1 MLALPALPKPKCRL
15 CWALVLASSSELML
29 LPVQDYIATPKANG
43 YQSLHTTVLPLG
55 SESLFPLELLIRTDK
70 MHQLAEYGIAG
81 VSAHPPPAPA
91 AWLLLIVLL
100 AGQSACAAFP
110 AAPCEQR
117 MLCRPAA
124 AGCCLCGASSVSL
137 ISAVL
142 LYLHGPAASCQCSC
156 LPSLCGLQLV
166 WLPDEAL
173 PVPDAGE
180 NWVAAGTVG
189 SDALAATGP
198 PPQLLQGPGMPLSMP
213 PLQAGLNSSLA
224 SQDPDSNPVSSS
236 DEAEWDGLQGGG
248 TSPHHARSGT
258 KPTLDAG
265 CARCLPVLPHMNA
278 V

>member
-1 MLALPALPKPKCRL
+1 MLAVTALPEPMCCL
-15 CWALVLASSSELML
+15 CWALIVAAPSESML
-29 LPVQDYIATPKANG
+29 LCVQDYIATPKANG

-81 VSAHPPPAPA
+81 LSAPAPA
-91 AWLLLIVLL
+91 SALTDPVFTSRPQCLRRTAPLRPVIACSAGLLLLCCSLCGYHCNSLV
-100 AGQSACAAFP
+100 AAVP
-110 AAPCEQR
+110 
-117 MLCRPAA
+117 LYLHRPAA
-124 AGCCLCGASSVSL
+124 V
-137 ISAVL
+137 
-142 LYLHGPAASCQCSC
+142 CQCSC
-156 LPSLCGLQLV
+156 QLSRCGLLG
-166 WLPDEAL
+166 WRSDRAL
-173 PVPDAGE
+173 PLCDAGE

-248 TSPHHARSGT
+248 TSPHRARWGT
-258 KPTLDAG
+258 EPTL
-265 CARCLPVLPHMNA
+265 
-278 V
+278 